1 MDFLLKQKHLVIQL
15 LKEKWPCEICPVG
28 DFTTRQFSLLGPLL
42 LYLDPIT
49 TTTEVS
55 VQNLIEYYD
64 LSLKLNLIQ
73 N

>member
-1 MDFLLKQKHLVIQL
+1 MIDLNKSEKCVLTSLAVPVIFLGFY
-15 LKEKWPCEICPVG
+15 P
-28 DFTTRQFSLLGPLL
+28 
-42 LYLDPIT
+42 DPIT